1 MIEPRSP
8 RAVGALVLYSSRGL
22 RPATTPPLTST
33 KPVTQRVPEQAWK
46 TGISCPNSLPLRPLD
61 PSGLPPKCCLVLV
74 AAGPHVVVG
83 VKDDLFA
90 VGMPRAAASS
100 FGGRFLIGWAKSRDS
115 EGRNKEPTRRLWL
128 LTLD

>member
-1 MIEPRSP
+1 
-8 RAVGALVLYSSRGL
+8 
-22 RPATTPPLTST
+22 
-33 KPVTQRVPEQAWK
+33 
-46 TGISCPNSLPLRPLD
+46 
-61 PSGLPPKCCLVLV
+61 V

-128 LTLD
+128 LTLDWIGLQSPRSNSLQRVGHCFHSTAP